1 MLLNEN
7 RIFIIIREI
16 ILYATNIVFGIPGI
30 HIIKIFYNHGTAKLS
45 KMTHQN
51 NVSKYTTI
59 FIIRTNFEETT
70 SEQSQDLKS

>member
-16 ILYATNIVFGIPGI
+16 ILYATYIVFGIPGI
-30 HIIKIFYNHGTAKLS
+30 HIIKNFYNHGTAKLS

-51 NVSKYTTI
+51 NALPPYLLTEQTSKRQLPNNPKT
-59 FIIRTNFEETT
+59 
-70 SEQSQDLKS
+70 